1 MFEGSV
7 DGGTVNAGET
17 SDELLGEFQGAQR
30 RVVLGGKVVKIERLV
45 YFFGSG
51 GGIILQ
57 DEIVGVAGFQS
68 QEAQDIFQ
76 KGAIILHQHK
86 QCADRQA
93 GDLAGRESPGGID
106 DGLLMPVRQRGL
118 RDSRGR

>member
-17 SDELLGEFQGAQR
+17 GDELLEEFQGAQR
-30 RVVLGGKVVKIERLV
+30 RVVLGGKGIIIGRSV
-45 YFFGSG
+45 YLFGSG

-68 QEAQDIFQ
+68 QER
-76 KGAIILHQHK
+76 
-86 QCADRQA
+86 C
-93 GDLAGRESPGGID
+93 
-106 DGLLMPVRQRGL
+106 V
-118 RDSRGR
+118 